1 MRTLLT
7 ILILILSL
15 SGRAQNIA
23 MFHGHNAT
31 IPELHVQP
39 PMYYLY
45 QSYPDDPGITY
56 LYPQG
61 YPSLLISQW
70 KVTTD
75 VDIYTTFHLP
85 TIPAN
90 AEKVI
95 VNFYIDRISSD
106 VTGQLPAI
114 GVYFVDWS
122 TGTPSKDDF
131 VLAANKVYPISFQ
144 GPGKYRVILPAS
156 ECRLHPSLGIGGLA
170 FFGGE
175 LPPDSGRYSAYLE
188 TGKVANTGR
197 ITFLFLY

>member
-1 MRTLLT
+1 MRNLLT

-15 SGRAQNIA
+15 NLEAQNNS
-23 MFHGHNAT
+23 MFQGHNVT

-39 PMYYLY
+39 PMYFLH
-45 QSYPDDPGITY
+45 QSYPNDPGLTH
-56 LYPQG
+56 LYPQA
-61 YPSLLISQW
+61 YPAVLVSQW

-75 VDIYTTFHLP
+75 LDIYTVFHLP

-90 AEKVI
+90 VNKVR
-95 VNFYIDRISSD
+95 VNFYVDRISSD

-122 TGTPSKDDF
+122 TGTPNKDQF
-131 VLAANKVYPISFQ
+131 ILTAQKVYPISFD
-144 GPGKYRVILPAS
+144 GPGKYHVILPAS

-175 LPPDSGRYSAYLE
+175 LPPDSGRYGVYLE

-197 ITFLFLY
+197 ITFSFLY